1 MTSTAISHRTHSSRR
16 SLQGDL
22 VFWSVAGAVV
32 AALSR
37 PLADSWGLPRAVLLD
52 TGLAFAIL
60 GPLLLLRVNR
70 MRPTRALFAGFVVT
84 NFALA
89 PLAWAAAAFG
99 WLPLSSA
106 GNMALADAGVV
117 MLALGVWQFTEMR
130 HSHR

>member
-22 VFWSVAGAVV
+22 VFWSIAGAVV

-37 PLADSWGLPRAVLLD
+37 PLSESWGLPRAVLFD
-52 TGLAFAIL
+52 VGIAFAIF
-60 GPLLLLRVNR
+60 GPLMLLGVNR

-99 WLPLSSA
+99 WLPLSNA

-117 MLALGVWQFTEMR
+117 MLVLGVWQFTAMR
-130 HSHR
+130 HSPS